1 MKNVWNIYK
10 IENLTEAEAAEMAIE
25 KITVKDEYNCYFID
39 FGGYFGYSVCVFADG
54 QHLNYVNDYELH
66 HEGKSRDEL
75 RKMYVKKLNK
85 ALYTLDE
92 LGTVQNYEDFS
103 AKDYFIR
110 NHYSMRR
117 PRLSAFQI
125 FHSDAEER
133 AFDEDTKKMTFSR
146 VGMAYYDDADFVRY
160 LSALSERLNAAKAA
174 HDNDRAYWFNAFLY
188 EMNNH
193 EYGINWQ
200 ADYDVISAFANVDSV
215 KDYTNVSEL
224 FELAGFSAVQ
234 KAAYMDAR
242 RAYYKQDA
250 ANL

>member
-1 MKNVWNIYK
+1 
-10 IENLTEAEAAEMAIE
+10 
-25 KITVKDEYNCYFID
+25 
-39 FGGYFGYSVCVFADG
+39 
-54 QHLNYVNDYELH
+54 
-66 HEGKSRDEL
+66 
-75 RKMYVKKLNK
+75 MYTKKLNK

-92 LGTVQNYEDFS
+92 LKTVQNYEDFS

-125 FHSDAEER
+125 FHSGEEEKAFDAE
-133 AFDEDTKKMTFSR
+133 TKKMTFSR
-146 VGMAYYDDADFVRY
+146 VGMAYYDDVEFVRH
-160 LSALSERLNAAKAA
+160 LSALCERLNAAKAA
-174 HDNDRAYWFNAFLY
+174 HDNDHEYWFNAYLY
-188 EMNNH
+188 EMCNH

-215 KDYTNVSEL
+215 KDYTNISEL
-224 FELAGFSAVQ
+224 FELAGFTEIQ